1 MKSGAG
7 RDGLIVRLRLAHA
20 ENVGPR
26 TYQALIHRFGSPK
39 AALEALPELTRR
51 GGRTRAIN
59 APDFETM
66 ATEVVALSKLSSD
79 LIATDD
85 SAYSDLLNQIYD
97 RRRL

>member
-7 RDGLIVRLRLAHA
+7 RDGLIARLRLART

-26 TYQALIHRFGSPK
+26 IYQALIRRFGSPE

-51 GGRTRAIN
+51 GRRTRAIN
-59 APDFETM
+59 SPDFETM
-66 ATEVVALSKLSSD
+66 ATEVVALSKLGSN

-97 RRRL
+97 RHRL